1 MAENRDKQKPNQSDA
16 GKQKQAEKQERL
28 SKALRDNLKKRR
40 QQQSSRQDDKA

>member
-1 MAENRDKQKPNQSDA
+1 MAENKEKQKPNRSDA

-40 QQQSSRQDDKA
+40 QQQSGRDDEG